1 MRALSKNQNRGLAI
15 GLLFLFLAIVAFGM
29 YFPASIL
36 HRRYNQAIEAR
47 LDFIGRYQ
55 RVAATRKEIQ
65 SELDAVKKTDGRK
78 HFLKN
83 TGNALAASEI
93 QELAKTLIESNGG
106 KLVSMQVVPFKDE
119 GGYRRIPINIQLV
132 CNMTVLRTIFYTLE
146 TAQPYL
152 LIDNVSI
159 RSQTNALYKGNP
171 GVDPEVVAQ
180 FDLAGYTLG
189 AGAK

>member
-15 GLLFLFLAIVAFGM
+15 GLLLLLVAIIALSM
-29 YFPASIL
+29 YVPASML
-36 HRRYNQAIEAR
+36 HRRYIVAIDSR
-47 LDFIGRYQ
+47 LDFIARYH
-55 RVAATRKEIQ
+55 RVAATRAEIQ
-65 SELDAVKKTDGRK
+65 SALDEVKKKDGRK

-93 QELAKTLIESNGG
+93 QEFAKTLIETNGG
-106 KLVSMQVVPFKDE
+106 KLVSMQVVPFKEE
-119 GGYRRIPINIQLV
+119 GGYRRISINIQLI

-180 FDLAGYTLG
+180 FDLAGYALASG
-189 AGAK
+189 VK